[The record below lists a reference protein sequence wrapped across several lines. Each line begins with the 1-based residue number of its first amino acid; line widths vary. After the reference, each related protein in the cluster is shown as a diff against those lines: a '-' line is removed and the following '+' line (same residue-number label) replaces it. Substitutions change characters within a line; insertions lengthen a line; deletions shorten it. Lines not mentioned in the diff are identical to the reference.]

1 MTMVEYENGP
11 VMFSPVGNEAF
22 LVIIADRDANLGMI
36 RLKIKKHSKDIEQKA
51 GI

>member
-11 VMFSPVGNEAF
+11 VMFAPVGSEAF
-22 LVIIADRDANLGMI
+22 LVIIADKDANLGMI
-36 RLKIKKHSKDIEQKA
+36 RLKIKKHAKDIEEKS